1 MGRKEELLGIER
13 ERWVAFSELVDR
25 VPADRSEE
33 PILDPDGWSVKDL
46 LWHMASWNREAA
58 RALEQ
63 VRLGTYEDGDWG
75 TEEKNERFLIEGRA
89 TDLATVRVEW
99 LGSRERVLAEM
110 AAAPEVTASVEE
122 WFSESAYKH
131 IEDHAPELSRS
142 IERLM

>member
-33 PILDPDGWSVKDL
+33 PTLNPDGWSVKDL
-46 LWHMASWNREAA
+46 LWHVASWNREAA

-75 TEEKNERFLIEGRA
+75 TEEKNERFLIGGRA
-89 TDLATVRVEW
+89 TDLPTVRAEW
-99 LGSRERVLAEM
+99 LASRERISAEM
-110 AAAPEVTASVEE
+110 AAAPEVTAPVEE

-131 IEDHAPELSRS
+131 IDDHAPEALEIHR
-142 IERLM
+142 RLM